1 MSLIFEAVQRL
12 ESERGRLDARPGPE
26 VVDLLRLA
34 ENKVASIRETASRAT
49 IEQARLS
56 DPPAPAPLP
65 VQLPAPAPSPALAVT
80 SAEPPLQLPAG
91 VRRAVSLVS
100 SALPLVERI
109 LPLFEGNFR
118 EALSNL
124 LTPPPPP
131 APAAPPAPPVD
142 LAPIEDSLA
151 QHKTL
156 HSELRDQVIEQIASL
171 ASVEDRL
178 EMVREATD
186 RNTRQQQELIEDL
199 RDFGKK
205 INFVAMTTLGLLAIS
220 VGTSVALLLKIF
232 KIIP

>member
-1 MSLIFEAVQRL
+1 
-12 ESERGRLDARPGPE
+12 
-26 VVDLLRLA
+26 
-34 ENKVASIRETASRAT
+34 
-49 IEQARLS
+49 
-56 DPPAPAPLP
+56 
-65 VQLPAPAPSPALAVT
+65 
-80 SAEPPLQLPAG
+80 
-91 VRRAVSLVS
+91 
-100 SALPLVERI
+100 
-109 LPLFEGNFR
+109 
-118 EALSNL
+118 
-124 LTPPPPP
+124 
-131 APAAPPAPPVD
+131 

-151 QHKTL
+151 QLKTL
-156 HSELRDQVIEQIASL
+156 HSELRDQVIEQNASL

>member
-91 VRRAVSLVS
+91 VRRAVALVGA
-100 SALPLVERI
+100 ALPIVERI

-118 EALSNL
+118 DALTNL
-124 LTPPPPP
+124 LTPPPPRLPLPRQHRRSTWPHRRQSRP
-131 APAAPPAPPVD
+131 AQGPA
-142 LAPIEDSLA
+142 
-151 QHKTL
+151 
-156 HSELRDQVIEQIASL
+156 LRAARSGHRTK
-171 ASVEDRL
+171 RL
-178 EMVREATD
+178 P
-186 RNTRQQQELIEDL
+186 RQ
-199 RDFGKK
+199 RRRSPG
-205 INFVAMTTLGLLAIS
+205 NG
-220 VGTSVALLLKIF
+220 
-232 KIIP
+232 P